1 MEQQDTTPLPVHQF
15 ADENGEVLVVRFVDK
30 NGKSHGGFQHPLT
43 VGETVTEPNWNTEPI
58 CGGGIHGWPL
68 NIGMGDGKE
77 PDWSALW
84 QVYGVKPE
92 DVVPNVGGGAKCKFR
107 TGALRY
113 IGDWRGALEFIRP
126 TLIRWTQQ
134 FRDNHATGD
143 SSASSATGDSSA
155 SSATGNRSASSAT
168 GYSSA
173 SSATGDSSA
182 SSATGNRSASS
193 ATGDSSASSAT
204 GDSSASSATGYS
216 SASSATGY
224 SSASSAT
231 GNRSASSATG
241 YSSASSATGDSSAS
255 VVTGLYGRAR
265 AGKFGC
271 VSLAWWNSAQ
281 QRGEMRCAEIGCGDG
296 SDGKLKADTWYELD
310 DAGRFIEKEA

>member
-143 SSASSATGDSSA
+143 SSASSATG
-155 SSATGNRSASSAT
+155 
-168 GYSSA
+168 YSSA
-173 SSATGDSSA
+173 SSATGD
-182 SSATGNRSASS
+182 
-193 ATGDSSASSAT
+193 
-204 GDSSASSATGYS
+204 
-216 SASSATGY
+216 